1 MADNKQE
8 KNNEKEIKNE
18 NNRQKVLARVYV
30 VVKNNNLYRRYP
42 LLRMLGQ

>member
-8 KNNEKEIKNE
+8 KTTKKEIKNE
-18 NNRQKVLARVYV
+18 NNKQKVLARVYV
-30 VVKNNNLYRRYP
+30 VVKNNNLYRRCP